1 MPEKDAQEIKSCDIC
16 PKKLEILEK
25 QGSRLGQKD
34 CKNVCGGRARMICK
48 QCTDMPGKNKY
59 SVNCV

>member
-48 QCTDMPGKNKY
+48 PVSYTHLTLPTKA
-59 SVNCV
+59 